1 MEPFH
6 WQPSLAFS
14 QTTIGPTRLSFQM
27 AATPIPRT
35 QKAAILEAYNTPYI
49 VKTDYPVTQ
58 PTELAP
64 GECLIKLEYS
74 GVCHSDLHVRN
85 ADWTIKS
92 KMPLIGGH
100 EGIGRVVAV
109 GEHSGDAVKV
119 GDRVGVKWIGNVCGQ
134 CEMCRKGHESS
145 CHVSFTRN
153 HGFGIDGTFQEYV
166 VSFVN
171 YVTPIPE
178 DIDGATATPLLCA
191 GLTVYKAIK
200 QANVSI
206 GQWIAISG
214 AGGGLGHL
222 AVQYAVA
229 MGLRVLAIDTGE
241 SKKNLCFGLGAEKWV
256 DFRESKDLIKDV
268 QEATDGLGPEAALL
282 TAPDVVPC
290 NQAIM
295 YLRVKGTMVCVGLSS
310 GNDLLNIPLSVL
322 VAKSMTIVGS
332 AIGNRQDVAEAI
344 QIAALGKVKCQC
356 QVRKLE
362 DINEIFEELEAGKVA
377 GRIVMGF

>member
-1 MEPFH
+1 M
-6 WQPSLAFS
+6 
-14 QTTIGPTRLSFQM
+14 
-27 AATPIPRT
+27 ATPITIPLT
-35 QKAAILEAYNTPYI
+35 QKAAILEAHNAPY
-49 VKTDYPVTQ
+49 VVRTDYPVKQ
-58 PTELAP
+58 PSELAP

-74 GVCHSDLHVRN
+74 GVCHSDLHIRN
-85 ADWTIKS
+85 ADWANKS
-92 KMPLIGGH
+92 KLPLIGGH
-100 EGIGRVVAV
+100 EGIGRVVAI
-109 GEHSGDAVKV
+109 GPHSESAVKV

-145 CHVSFTRN
+145 CHISFTN
-153 HGFGIDGTFQEYV
+153 THGFRIDGTFQEYV

-171 YVTPIPE
+171 YVSPIPE

-191 GLTVYKAIK
+191 GLTVYKALK

-229 MGLRVLAIDTGE
+229 MGLRVLAIDTGDL
-241 SKKNLCFGLGAEKWV
+241 KKKLCVGLGAEKWV
-256 DFRESKDLIKDV
+256 DFRESQDLVKDV
-268 QEATDGLGPEAALL
+268 QAATDGLGPEAALIVAGEI
-282 TAPDVVPC
+282 TPF

-295 YLRVKGTMVCVGLSS
+295 YLRRKGTLVCVGMPA
-310 GNDLLNIPLSVL
+310 GNALLNIPVALL

-332 AIGNRQDVAEAI
+332 AIGNRQDALEAI
-344 QIAALGKVKCQC
+344 RIAALGKVTCQY

-377 GRIVMGF
+377 GRIVIRF